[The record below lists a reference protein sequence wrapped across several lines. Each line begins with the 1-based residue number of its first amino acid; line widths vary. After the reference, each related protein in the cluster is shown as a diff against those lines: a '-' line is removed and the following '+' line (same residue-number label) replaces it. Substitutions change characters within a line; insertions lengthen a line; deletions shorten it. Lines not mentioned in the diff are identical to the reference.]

1 MLKFLNI
8 SNFAVIRFLS
18 VDFYQGLNVL
28 TGETGAG
35 KSIIVDAL
43 GLLLGARAFTD
54 VVRTGERLAL
64 VEGIFELE
72 GINEQ
77 RVRAELGEV
86 GVEITDEEFLTI
98 RREVQLGGRSRIF
111 VNDRSVT
118 LATLKKLQPY
128 LVEIHGQGEQRSL
141 LSPQAH
147 LLLLDDFAGCVEL
160 RRKVSATYERWRK
173 AVEELNK
180 ISRDKVERERL
191 LEILRFQAAEIDLLN
206 PQRGEEERLLEEKK
220 ILTYAER
227 LIELNASAYHE
238 LYENEESVLTKL
250 GAVRRT
256 LQALE
261 SIDKRFSVLLKTLEE
276 STLSLSDVADTLRS
290 YAGRI
295 EYSPARLSEVEDR
308 LSEFER
314 LKRKYGHG
322 IDDLQEIRHDLARQ
336 LDQLANWE
344 EHQETLLDNLE
355 VVQKEYRGLV
365 RQLTSCR
372 KAAVADFEKRVTEDL
387 RHVALERARFNV
399 VIETADEEH
408 PAPDAR
414 SHKQDSLENG
424 DATVS
429 HSPAYWTPTG
439 ADRVEFHLSA
449 NVGEQARPLQRIA
462 SGGELSRLMLT
473 LRTICRS
480 ATKIQDDLSADTASA
495 DTTLVFDEV
504 DTGIGGRV
512 AEAVGR
518 RLKSLAAKQQVL
530 CVTHQPQIARFA
542 DRHYAIAKQ
551 VEDER
556 TITQIKELSH
566 EERIAEIARM
576 LGVSQEIAT
585 ARETSQWL
593 LETANEEPPAGE
605 AERKVSGR
613 TRRKKS
619 APDSLR

>member
-18 VDFYQGLNVL
+18 VDFYHGLNVL

-43 GLLLGARAFTD
+43 SLLLGARASTD
-54 VVRTGERLAL
+54 VVRTGERVAL
-64 VEGIFELE
+64 VEGIFELDESNE
-72 GINEQ
+72 G
-77 RVRAELGEV
+77 RVKAELGEV

-118 LATLKKLQPY
+118 LSTLKKLQPF

-147 LLLLDDFAGCVEL
+147 LLLLDDFAGCAEL
-160 RRKVSATYERWRK
+160 RRQVGGKYEQWRK
-173 AVEELNK
+173 VFEELNK

-191 LEILRFQAAEIDLLN
+191 LEILKFQVAEIELLN

-220 ILTYAER
+220 ILTSAER
-227 LIELNASAYHE
+227 VIELNASAYHE
-238 LYENEESVLTKL
+238 LYENEESVLTRL
-250 GAVRRT
+250 GTVRRA
-256 LQALE
+256 LQALAT
-261 SIDKRFSVLLKTLEE
+261 IDSRFSPLLKALEE

-290 YAGRI
+290 YAGRF
-295 EYSPARLSEVEDR
+295 EYSPTRLGEVEER

-314 LKRKYGHG
+314 LKRKYGQG
-322 IDDLQEIRHDLARQ
+322 TSDLQEIKLDLMQR

-344 EHQETLLDNLE
+344 EHRGALLSQLE
-355 VVQKEYRGLV
+355 IVRGEYKVLATRL
-365 RQLTSCR
+365 SKCR
-372 KAAVADFEKRVTEDL
+372 RAAIADFEKRVSADL
-387 RHVALERARFNV
+387 RHVALESARFTV
-399 VIETADEEH
+399 MLETASEEQN
-408 PAPDAR
+408 PAPDAL
-414 SHKQDSLENG
+414 SPEQTSSENE
-424 DATVS
+424 DTTLT
-429 HSPAYWTPTG
+429 HSVKYWTPTG

-449 NVGEQARPLQRIA
+449 NVGEQSRPLQRIA

-473 LRTICRS
+473 LRTISRPKAKAEDEFS
-480 ATKIQDDLSADTASA
+480 AN
-495 DTTLVFDEV
+495 TTLVFDEV

-518 RLKSLAAKQQVL
+518 RLKSLAVSQQVL

-542 DRHYAIAKQ
+542 DRHYAIAKH
-551 VEDER
+551 VEEGR
-556 TITQIKELSH
+556 TITQIKELEH
-566 EERIAEIARM
+566 EDRVAEIARM
-576 LGVSQEIAT
+576 LGVSQDVAT

-593 LETANEEPPAGE
+593 LDTAREDSTVAVQKAVVRP
-605 AERKVSGR
+605 
-613 TRRKKS
+613 RRKK
-619 APDSLR
+619 

>member
-18 VDFYQGLNVL
+18 VDFYPGLNVL

-43 GLLLGARAFTD
+43 SLLLGARAFTD
-54 VVRTGERLAL
+54 VVRTGERVAL
-64 VEGIFELE
+64 VEGIFELDE
-72 GINEQ
+72 TNED
-77 RVRAELGEV
+77 RVRGELSDV

-118 LATLKKLQPY
+118 LATLKKLQPF

-160 RRKVSATYERWRK
+160 RRQVTTAYERWRK

-180 ISRDKVERERL
+180 ISRDKIERERH
-191 LEILRFQAAEIDLLN
+191 LEILRFQVAEIDLLN

-250 GAVRRT
+250 GAVRRA

-261 SIDKRFSVLLKTLEE
+261 TIDSRFSALLKTLEE

-290 YAGRI
+290 YGGRI

-322 IDDLQEIRHDLARQ
+322 TNDLQEIRHDLARQ

-344 EHQETLLDNLE
+344 EHQGALLADLE
-355 VVQKEYRGLV
+355 VIRKEYRGLV

-372 KAAVADFEKRVTEDL
+372 KAAVANFEKRVTEDL
-387 RHVALERARFNV
+387 RHVALERARFTV
-399 VIETADEEH
+399 LIETADEEEH
-408 PAPDAR
+408 TASDGQA
-414 SHKQDSLENG
+414 HNQDSFENADG
-424 DATVS
+424 NVS
-429 HSPAYWTPTG
+429 RAPAYWTPTG

-462 SGGELSRLMLT
+462 SGGELSRLMLI
-473 LRTICRS
+473 LRTICRNT
-480 ATKIQDDLSADTASA
+480 TKIQDDLSGDATSL

-551 VEDER
+551 VEEGR

-576 LGVSQEIAT
+576 LGVSQEVAT

-593 LETANEEPPAGE
+593 LDTAHEPPSVE
-605 AERKVSGR
+605 ERKVSGR
-613 TRRKKS
+613 TRKKKN
-619 APDSLR
+619 APDRRP